1 MIREPLIFELSDQEK
16 SAFSLPPLDV
26 PPQEK
31 ELSRLP
37 LRDEIRDFPQV
48 SEPEVVRHFH
58 RLSRTNYSV
67 DEGFYPLG
75 SCTMKFNPK
84 VNEKIASFPGF
95 TGGHPLL
102 PEDLVQGNLRVLKML
117 EELLVE
123 ITGMEAFTLQPAAG
137 AHGELTGMM
146 IIRAY
151 LEAQGNPRQYV
162 LIPDSAHGTNP
173 SSAHL
178 CGYQVIEIKSNERG
192 TIDLSSLREAMTEEV
207 AALMLT
213 NPNTLGIFESD
224 IEEIADIVHQRGGF
238 LYMDGANMN
247 ALVGRFRP
255 GDSGVDVIHL
265 NLHKTFSTPHGGGG
279 PGSGPVGVKKK
290 LEPFLPIPVIIRE
303 GDKFRLEYNRPQSI
317 GRIRSFYGNFLV
329 VVKALAYIRA
339 LGSQGLMEVSEIAVL
354 NANYIRKS
362 LEGIY
367 HLQYETPTLHEC
379 VFSDRFQK
387 KLGVNNIDIAKR
399 LIDFGLHP
407 PTVSFPLT
415 VHGALM
421 IEPTETESK
430 RDLDMFIEAMKKIV
444 KEAATQPELLREA
457 PHYTY
462 VRRLDETEAARR
474 PVLRWMPEETRK
486 NGQDKGREV

>member
-16 SAFSLPPLDV
+16 SAFSWPPLDV
-26 PPQEK
+26 PARK
-31 ELSRLP
+31 ELLAKLP
-37 LRDEIRDFPQV
+37 LRGEIDDFPQV

-84 VNEKIASFPGF
+84 VNEKIATLAGF
-95 TGGHPLL
+95 TEGHPFL
-102 PEDLVQGNLRVLKML
+102 PEDLVQGNLRVLKWM
-117 EELLVE
+117 EDLLSE
-123 ITGMEAFTLQPAAG
+123 ITGMAAFTLQPAAG
-137 AHGELTGMM
+137 AQGELTGMM
-146 IIRAY
+146 LIRAY
-151 LEAQGNPRQYV
+151 LESQGDPRKYV

-178 CGYQVIEIKSNERG
+178 CGYRVIEIKSNQQG
-192 TIDLSSLREAMTEEV
+192 TVDLDALRTAMNKEV
-207 AALMLT
+207 AALMIT

-224 IEEIADIVHQRGGF
+224 ICEIADIVHQQGGF

-255 GDSGVDVIHL
+255 GDNGVDVIHL

-279 PGSGPVGVKKK
+279 PGSGPVGVTKK
-290 LEPFLPIPVIIRE
+290 LEPFLPVPVIVQE
-303 GDKFRLEYNRPQSI
+303 EDKFRLDFNRPHSI
-317 GRIRSFYGNFLV
+317 GRVRSFYGNFLV
-329 VVKALAYIRA
+329 VVKALAYILA
-339 LGSQGLMEVSEIAVL
+339 LGSEGLKEVSEIAVL
-354 NANYIRKS
+354 NANYIRRS

-367 HLQYETPTLHEC
+367 HLQYSTPTLHEC
-379 VFSDRFQK
+379 VFSDKHQK
-387 KLGVNNIDIAKR
+387 KYGVNNLDIAKR

-430 RDLDMFIEAMKKIV
+430 RDLDMFIQAMKRIAD
-444 KEAATQPELLREA
+444 EAVHQPELLKEA
-457 PHYTY
+457 PHSTY
-462 VRRLDETEAARR
+462 VRRLDETRAARQ
-474 PVLRWMPEETRK
+474 PVLRWRPEPEEEK
-486 NGQDKGREV
+486 

>member
-339 LGSQGLMEVSEIAVL
+339 LGSQGLKEVSEIAVL